1 MYTTI
6 IFDLGGVLIDWNPEY
21 LYQKIF
27 SDEKEMKRF
36 LSTICTPEWNEE
48 QDGGRSLQE
57 ATDMLIQKFPEHK
70 ENITAFYGRWPEM
83 LSGEIHETVQ
93 IFKELKD
100 ANKYK
105 FYALTN
111 WSSETFPI
119 AAERYPFLR
128 WFDGIVVSGT
138 EKMRKPSAEFYQL
151 LLKRYHVNA
160 EEAVFIDDNKRNI
173 EAAKKVGLDSIVFT
187 NAVEL
192 KDELI
197 KRQIL

>member
-27 SDEKEMKRF
+27 SDEKEMKHF
-36 LSTICTPEWNEE
+36 LSSICTPEWNEE

-83 LSGEIHETVQ
+83 LSGEIQETVQ

-119 AAERYPFLR
+119 AAERYPFLH

-173 EAAKKVGLDSIVFT
+173 EAAKNIGIDSIVFT

>member
-27 SDEKEMKRF
+27 SDEKEMKHF
-36 LSTICTPEWNEE
+36 LSTICTSEWNEE

-83 LSGEIHETVQ
+83 LSGEIQETVQ

-173 EAAKKVGLDSIVFT
+173 EAAKKIGIDSIVFT